1 MAPRCCDNGDGEEPT
16 AAELLDPNND
26 GAVDS
31 DRATTRRVRGRFW
44 VLALS
49 WSLVG
54 ARERRVRKKKDEND
68 AKTKKSRE
76 PFNGRSVTG
85 RSRVI
90 GVTGAI
96 AWVDARDFKRGAA
109 FSLSTRA
116 SLFYR
121 FRRLRDRSEIFLAT
135 LRRENVC
142 TIFHE
147 RVWVCDS
154 RNATES
160 STRFGKRS
168 YGESVYE
175 KSEEAMTS
183 VKSPSRWRERPV
195 STTCSFITFRWRTR
209 LVTKRRRGR
218 TTNTTLTTL
227 ICLMQETNK

>member
-1 MAPRCCDNGDGEEPT
+1 MS
-16 AAELLDPNND
+16 AAGRTD

-160 STRFGKRS
+160 SWRFGRES
-168 YGESVYE
+168 LNRAYGEAVSKTPE
-175 KSEEAMTS
+175 RSMTS
-183 VKSPSRWRERPV
+183 EKRPGRWRELAVRRRGSLSP
-195 STTCSFITFRWRTR
+195 SDARHASH
-209 LVTKRRRGR
+209 KRRRGR
-218 TTNTTLTTL
+218 TTNRRNPRLSSA
-227 ICLMQETNK
+227 